1 MIILYE
7 NPHLTKHRGKGGE
20 MMKKSVIWFY
30 RLGFLLLLFI
40 VVFLFFKIKPIWL
53 PVLAILYKLLIPFIL
68 AAFISYLLHPVVEK
82 LHKKGLHRSVSI
94 LLIYVVFFGGLGLAI
109 YRGIPVVIRELEE
122 LMDSTPYFAEQ
133 YKGVLQ
139 VIEEKTTNWP
149 VEMKERIQTG
159 VVFLE
164 DKVEK
169 LLARLLGSLANILD
183 WVIVF
188 ALVPLIA
195 FYFLKDWPKLKLA
208 AWYITP
214 PSIRKQSISFLKDVE
229 QSLGNY
235 IRGQLIVCVIIGIL
249 SALLLWL
256 VNMNYALLLGIII
269 GITNVIPYFGPIIG
283 AIPAVIIAT
292 AMGTKQVIWVAVIIF
307 GLQFLEGN
315 ILSPLIVGKSLH
327 MHPLLIMLALLLGGE
342 VGGIVGLILA
352 VPLLAILKV
361 AILHAKVHFIRER
374 KERQIRKE

>member
-1 MIILYE
+1 
-7 NPHLTKHRGKGGE
+7 

-53 PVLAILYKLLIPFIL
+53 PVLAILYKLLIPFVL

-82 LHKKGLHRSVSI
+82 LHKKGLYRSISI
-94 LLIYVVFFGGLGLAI
+94 LLIYVVFFGGLGVAV

-122 LMDSTPYFAEQ
+122 LIDSAPYFAEQ

-139 VIEEKTTNWP
+139 VIEDKTSNWP
-149 VEMKERIQTG
+149 VEMKERIQSG
-159 VVFLE
+159 VVYVE
-164 DKVEK
+164 DKVEN
-169 LLARLLGSLANILD
+169 LLARLLGSLANIMD

-214 PSIRKQSISFLKDVE
+214 PSIRKPSISFFKDVE

-235 IRGQLIVCVIIGIL
+235 IRGQLIVCIIIGIL

-256 VNMNYALLLGIII
+256 VKMKYALLLGIII

-342 VGGIVGLILA
+342 IGGVVGLILA

-361 AILHAKVHFIRER
+361 AILHAKVHFIKER

>member
-1 MIILYE
+1 
-7 NPHLTKHRGKGGE
+7 

-53 PVLAILYKLLIPFIL
+53 PVLAILYKLLIPFVL

-82 LHKKGLHRSVSI
+82 LHKKGLYRSVSI
-94 LLIYVVFFGGLGLAI
+94 LLIYVVFFGGLGLAV
-109 YRGIPVVIRELEE
+109 YRGIPVVVRELEE
-122 LMDSTPYFAEQ
+122 LIDSAPYFAEQ
-133 YKGVLQ
+133 YKGILQ
-139 VIEEKTTNWP
+139 VIEDKTSNWP
-149 VEMKERIQTG
+149 VEMKERIQSG
-159 VVFLE
+159 VVYME
-164 DKVEK
+164 DKVEN
-169 LLARLLGSLANILD
+169 LLARLLGSLANIMD

-214 PSIRKQSISFLKDVE
+214 PSIRKQSISFFKDVE

-235 IRGQLIVCVIIGIL
+235 IRGQLIVCIIIGIL

-256 VNMNYALLLGIII
+256 VNMKYALLLGIII

-315 ILSPLIVGKSLH
+315 VLSPLIVGKSLH

-342 VGGIVGLILA
+342 IGGVVGLILA

-361 AILHAKVHFIRER
+361 AILHAKVHFIKER
-374 KERQIRKE
+374 KERQIQKE